1 MDFALND
8 EQTAIVDLARQILT
22 DRCTLEHLKEV
33 ESGAEWFDRDT
44 WAELAK
50 ADLLGIALPETV
62 GGGGYGYL
70 EACLLL
76 AEVGRA
82 VAPLPLWSTLVAA
95 LTIAQF
101 GSDEQQQQWLP
112 GVVRGDTVLT
122 VALTELTADARSPQS
137 TATAEGDR
145 FVLQGVKTTVP
156 AMHVAHAVVVP
167 ATTANGVRLFIV
179 PTDAPGLTFERQDTF
194 NHEPQFHVEL
204 DGVTVSARN
213 SLLGGA
219 DADAAAD
226 AEAQRTLDWL
236 VDRATVGLC
245 ALAAGVAEVGMRIT
259 AGYVIERKQ
268 FDKPIGTFQAVCHRM
283 ADCYIDAGAINLT
296 MLQAATQLADAAL
309 DAPVDPKLIAV
320 AKYWASVSGSR
331 VGHAGL
337 HLHGGISIDLDY
349 SIHRY
354 FLWSKQLE
362 FQLGAA
368 APQLAALGRMLAVE
382 PVTAA

>member
-8 EQTAIVDLARQILT
+8 EQTAIVELARQILT

-33 ESGAEWFDRDT
+33 ESGSEWFDADT
-44 WAELAK
+44 WSELAK

-76 AEVGRA
+76 VEVGRS
-82 VAPLPLWSTLVAA
+82 VAPMPLWSTLVAA
-95 LTIAQF
+95 LAIAQF
-101 GSDEQQQQWLP
+101 GSEEQKQQWLP

-122 VALTELTADARSPQS
+122 IALTELDADARAPHTSAI
-137 TATAEGDR
+137 ATDDG
-145 FVLQGVKTTVP
+145 FVLTGVKTTVP
-156 AMHVAHAVVVP
+156 AMHIAKAVVVP
-167 ATTANGVRLFIV
+167 ANTADGVRLFIV
-179 PTDAPGLTFERQDTF
+179 PTDVDGLSFERQDTF

-204 DGVTVSARN
+204 DSVIAPTRTA
-213 SLLGGA
+213 LLGTDEA
-219 DADAAAD
+219 D
-226 AEAQRTLDWL
+226 QRDGQLVLDWV
-236 VDRATVGLC
+236 VDRATVALC

-283 ADCYIDAGAINLT
+283 ADCFIDAGAINLT
-296 MLQAATQLADAAL
+296 MLQAATQLADAAI

-320 AKYWASVSGSR
+320 AKYWASISGSR

-368 APQLAALGRMLAVE
+368 APQLAALGARLAVE
-382 PVTAA
+382 PVGAA

>member
-22 DRCTLEHLKEV
+22 DRCTLEHLKQV

-82 VAPLPLWSTLVAA
+82 VAPMPLWSTLVAA

-101 GSDEQQQQWLP
+101 GSEEQQQAWLP
-112 GVVRGDTVLT
+112 GVVRGDIVLT
-122 VALTELTADARSPQS
+122 VALSELDAGPRAPQLRAE
-137 TATAEGDR
+137 ATGDG
-145 FVLQGVKTTVP
+145 FVLTGAKTTVP
-156 AMHVAHAVVVP
+156 AMHVAQAVLVP
-167 ATTANGVRLFIV
+167 ATTDDGVRLFVV
-179 PTDAPGLTFERQDTF
+179 PTDAAGVSFERQDTF
-194 NHEPQFHVEL
+194 NHEPQFHVQF
-204 DGVTVSARN
+204 DGVTVASRAG
-213 SLLGGA
+213 LLGGD
-219 DADAAAD
+219 DASSRDG
-226 AEAQRTLDWL
+226 QVVLDWL

-245 ALAAGVAEVGMRIT
+245 AVAAGVAEVGMRIT

-283 ADCYIDAGAINLT
+283 ADCFIDAGAINLT
-296 MLQAATQLADAAL
+296 MLQAATQLTDAPI

-320 AKYWASVSGSR
+320 AKYWASLSGSR

-368 APQLAALGRMLAVE
+368 APQLATLGTLLAAE
-382 PVTAA
+382 PVGAA